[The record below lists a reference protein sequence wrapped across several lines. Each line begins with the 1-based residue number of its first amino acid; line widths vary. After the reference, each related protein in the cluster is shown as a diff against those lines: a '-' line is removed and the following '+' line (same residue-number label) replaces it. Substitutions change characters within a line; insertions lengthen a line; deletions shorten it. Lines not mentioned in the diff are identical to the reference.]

1 MARCK
6 AEATYRIPRTLS
18 RNSSSNSVIEVRTV
32 GIERGVH
39 HLDQIALDGR
49 GLVLGGGECHYDLE
63 RIFGCAASSTLE
75 AGSASTRGWASTM
88 ARTFSSAGSNSV
100 PSAIGKRTSVHELR
114 TFLAI
119 QRHDDLTIRRQLSP
133 DNEIAGRSECGMC
146 EKQEF
151 RCAGKTGKE

>member
-63 RIFGCAASSTLE
+63 RVFGCAASSTLE
-75 AGSASTRGWASTM
+75 AGSASTRMGFDDGADVFQ
-88 ARTFSSAGSNSV
+88 RRLKLG
-100 PSAIGKRTSVHELR
+100 PLR
-114 TFLAI
+114 DREAHLGT
-119 QRHDDLTIRRQLSP
+119 
-133 DNEIAGRSECGMC
+133 
-146 EKQEF
+146 
-151 RCAGKTGKE
+151 